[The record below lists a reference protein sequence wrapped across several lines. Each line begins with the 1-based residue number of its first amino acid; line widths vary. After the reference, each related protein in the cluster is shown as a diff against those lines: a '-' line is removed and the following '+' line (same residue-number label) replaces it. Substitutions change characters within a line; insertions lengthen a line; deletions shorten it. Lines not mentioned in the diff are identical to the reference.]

1 MRNVQT
7 NLSNM
12 KSKADKLD
20 ADKLVPAPVDLS
32 KLSDAVKNDIVKKT
46 ECNELV
52 DKVNNIKTTD
62 TSDLVKKT
70 GYNTKIN
77 ELENKITIDHNLD
90 KYITTQEFN
99 IFTPNNFAAR
109 LAQANLASK
118 SDIANFVTKKDF
130 DDKLKKLNKKRHFK

>member
-1 MRNVQT
+1 MKQVLIYRILLKKLALANLKSDVDKLRIDKLKNVQT

-32 KLSDAVKNDIVKKT
+32 KVSDAVKNDIVKKT

-62 TSDLVKKT
+62 TSDLVKK
-70 GYNTKIN
+70 
-77 ELENKITIDHNLD
+77 LVITQKLM
-90 KYITTQEFN
+90 
-99 IFTPNNFAAR
+99 
-109 LAQANLASK
+109 
-118 SDIANFVTKKDF
+118 
-130 DDKLKKLNKKRHFK
+130 KLKTKLLLIIILINILLLKNLIYLHQIILLQD

>member
-1 MRNVQT
+1 MQQVLIYRILLKKLALANLKSDVDKLRIDKLKNVQT

-32 KLSDAVKNDIVKKT
+32 KLSHAVKNDIVKKT

-62 TSDLVKKT
+62 TSDLVKK
-70 GYNTKIN
+70 
-77 ELENKITIDHNLD
+77 LVITQKLM
-90 KYITTQEFN
+90 
-99 IFTPNNFAAR
+99 
-109 LAQANLASK
+109 
-118 SDIANFVTKKDF
+118 
-130 DDKLKKLNKKRHFK
+130 KLKTKLLLIIILINILLLKNLIYLHQIILLQD

>member
-1 MRNVQT
+1 MQQVLIYRILLKKLALANLKSDVDKLRIDKLKNVQT

-20 ADKLVPAPVDLS
+20 ADKLVPALVDLS

-62 TSDLVKKT
+62 TSDLVKK
-70 GYNTKIN
+70 
-77 ELENKITIDHNLD
+77 LVITQKLM
-90 KYITTQEFN
+90 
-99 IFTPNNFAAR
+99 
-109 LAQANLASK
+109 
-118 SDIANFVTKKDF
+118 
-130 DDKLKKLNKKRHFK
+130 KLKTKLLLIIILINILLLKNLIYLHQIILLQD

>member
-1 MRNVQT
+1 MQQVLIYRILLKKLALANLKSDVDKLRIDKLKNVQT

-12 KSKADKLD
+12 KSKADKLA

-62 TSDLVKKT
+62 TSDLVKK
-70 GYNTKIN
+70 
-77 ELENKITIDHNLD
+77 LVITQKLM
-90 KYITTQEFN
+90 
-99 IFTPNNFAAR
+99 
-109 LAQANLASK
+109 
-118 SDIANFVTKKDF
+118 
-130 DDKLKKLNKKRHFK
+130 KLKTKLLLIIILINILLLKNLIYLHQIILLQD

>member
-1 MRNVQT
+1 MQQVLIYRILLKKLALANLKSDVDKLRIDKLKNVQT

-12 KSKADKLD
+12 KSK

-62 TSDLVKKT
+62 TSDLVKK
-70 GYNTKIN
+70 
-77 ELENKITIDHNLD
+77 LVITQKLM
-90 KYITTQEFN
+90 
-99 IFTPNNFAAR
+99 
-109 LAQANLASK
+109 
-118 SDIANFVTKKDF
+118 
-130 DDKLKKLNKKRHFK
+130 KLKTKLLLIIILINILLLKNLIYLHQIILLQD